1 MKITFV
7 LAGLPRRPI
16 GGFKVVYEYA
26 NRLSE
31 KRHEVC
37 IVHSLITC
45 PEQVG
50 IVKKIAAPIILGI
63 NHLFGPPKVSWF
75 DISPKV
81 KIKILRNL
89 NEKFVPEGDII
100 IATSWRTAG
109 WVARQPSTKGKKFYL
124 LQDFYPWL
132 STKEKLEATWRLPL
146 NKIVVSHW
154 LYDIVTQAGGTDV
167 TVIPNGIDHRTFR
180 LLNNF
185 AGRPPRVTMLF
196 SPVNYKASNDGLQA
210 LEICKKHYPKLIVS
224 LFGPIL
230 LFKKIPDWVTYQRN
244 IPVARLVE
252 LFNHSKIYLCS
263 SIAEGF
269 ALPPAEAMACGC
281 AVVST
286 DCGGIREYA
295 EHEINVLL
303 SPPKD
308 PQALAQNILR
318 LLEDDNLRVKL
329 ARAGYK
335 KIQEF
340 TWEKA
345 VEKLE
350 ATFNEE

>member
-7 LAGLPRRPI
+7 FAGWPRRPI
-16 GGFKVVYEYA
+16 GGFKVIYEYA
-26 NRLSE
+26 NRISE
-31 KRHEVC
+31 KGHEVC

-45 PEQVG
+45 PKQAG

-63 NHLFGPPKVSWF
+63 NHVFGLPKVRWF

-81 KIKILRNL
+81 KIAIRWNL
-89 NEKFVPEGDII
+89 NEKLIPDGDII
-100 IATSWRTAG
+100 TASSWTTAK
-109 WVARQPSTKGKKFYL
+109 WVDRQPSTKGRKFYL
-124 LQDFYPWL
+124 VQDFYPWL
-132 STKEKLEATWRLPL
+132 APKEELEATWRLPL
-146 NKIVVSHW
+146 KKIAVSHW
-154 LYDIVTQAGGTDV
+154 LHDKVTQAGGTDV
-167 TVIPNGIDHRTFR
+167 TVIPNGIDHQTFR
-180 LLNNF
+180 LLNDF
-185 AGRPPRVTMLF
+185 AGRPHRVTMLF
-196 SPVNYKASNDGLQA
+196 SPVNYKASDDGLQA
-210 LEICKKHYPKLIVS
+210 LEICKKQHPELIVS
-224 LFGPIL
+224 LFGPA
-230 LFKKIPDWVTYQRN
+230 LFKKIPNWATYQRN
-244 IPVARLVE
+244 IPVTRLVE
-252 LFNHSKIYLCS
+252 LFNHSRIYLCS

-295 EHEINVLL
+295 EHDINALL

-318 LLEDDNLRVKL
+318 LLGDDNLRLRL
-329 ARAGYK
+329 AKAGYK

-350 ATFNEE
+350 ATFTEE

>member
-1 MKITFV
+1 MRITFV
-7 LAGLPRRPI
+7 LPGWARFPV

-31 KRHEVC
+31 KRHDVS

-45 PEQVG
+45 PRQVS
-50 IVKKIAAPIILGI
+50 IVKKIAAPIISGI
-63 NHLFGPPKVSWF
+63 SHLFELPKVSWF

-81 KIKILRNL
+81 KIVISPNL
-89 NEKFVPEGDII
+89 NEKFIPEGDVIV
-100 IATSWRTAG
+100 ATAWRTAE
-109 WVARQPSTKGKKFYL
+109 WVARQPSTKGRKFYL
-124 LQDFYPWL
+124 MQDFYPWL
-132 STKEKLEATWRLPL
+132 ASKEELEATWHLPL
-146 NKIVVSHW
+146 KKLVVSHW
-154 LYDIVTQAGGTDV
+154 LHDKVTHAGRTDV
-167 TVIPNGIDHRTFR
+167 TVIPNGIDHQIFR
-180 LLNNF
+180 LLNDF

-196 SPVNYKASNDGLQA
+196 SPVNYKASDDGLQA
-210 LEICKKHYPKLIVS
+210 LEICRKQHPELIVS
-224 LFGPIL
+224 LFGPT
-230 LFKKIPDWVTYQRN
+230 LFKKIPDWATYQRN

-252 LFNHSKIYLCS
+252 LFNLSRIYLCS

-295 EHEINVLL
+295 EHEINALL

-318 LLEDDNLRVKL
+318 LLEDDNLRLRL
-329 ARAGYK
+329 ARTGYK

-345 VEKLE
+345 VKKLE
-350 ATFNEE
+350 ATFTEE